1 MALRSRIRD
10 SENMAELKPGIKT
23 AERWTRILVPALG
36 RPFSARCVEIAC
48 RLAKSSGATLYL
60 VYVLEIPRTYG
71 LDSELPEEEKTANDV
86 LEAAV
91 AVAAPFKVTSVAR
104 IHRVRVA
111 RDGILSFIGEQ
122 NIDLLALGAR
132 PDESSGLPREL
143 ARELFLSAHCEVV
156 VDYIAGEEQMPMDE
170 EDFDED

>member
-10 SENMAELKPGIKT
+10 GENMAELKPGTKPVD
-23 AERWTRILVPALG
+23 RWERILVPALG

-71 LDSELPEEEKTANDV
+71 LDAELPEEEKTANDV

-91 AVAAPFKVTSVAR
+91 AVAAPFKVPSVVAR

-170 EDFDED
+170 DFEED